1 MKNKY
6 ILTVVLIAVSMIWVL
21 PGLLDARDGADGKAV
36 TDKELME
43 KAKLELFDRK
53 WDAALNTLEQMIAR
67 FPDSPHYPQALF
79 YKGKC
84 LVEQKK
90 VKQALEAYNRY
101 IEISQNESLREEA
114 YIAAADLNFELFK
127 NGEKRYAKQVI
138 ALLKNENTNV
148 SYFAALKLSHANDK
162 KVAEEAVPIL
172 KKIVLEESDDEL
184 VDRAKVALMR
194 IDPGYLKDV
203 SKKKGPETRMFNLR
217 VIDKKTK
224 KVKFALSL
232 PFVLAK
238 LAMDALPKEGK
249 EALEEEDVDID
260 KILNA
265 LIKVPKLMRFEEED
279 VIVEIWLE

>member
-1 MKNKY
+1 M
-6 ILTVVLIAVSMIWVL
+6 MWVL
-21 PGLLDARDGADGKAV
+21 PGQLDARDGADNKAL

-53 WDAALNTLEQMIAR
+53 WESALNALEDIIIR

-90 VKQALEAYNRY
+90 VKQALDAYNRY

-114 YIAAADLNFELFK
+114 YIAAANLNFDLYQK
-127 NGEKRYAKQVI
+127 GENRYVKKVI
-138 ALLKNENTNV
+138 ALLENEISNV
-148 SYFAALKLSHANDK
+148 RYYAAFKLSYAKDK
-162 KVAEEAVPIL
+162 EVAEEAVPIL
-172 KKIVLEESDDEL
+172 KKIVRRESDDEL

-224 KVKFALSL
+224 KVKFTLSI

-249 EALEEEDVDID
+249 EALEEKDVDID
-260 KILNA
+260 RILDA
-265 LIKVPKLMRFEEED
+265 LIKVPKLMRFEEEN

>member
-6 ILTVVLIAVSMIWVL
+6 ILTIVLIAVSMMWVL
-21 PGLLDARDGADGKAV
+21 PGQLDARDGADKKAL

-53 WDAALNTLEQMIAR
+53 WESALNALEDIITR
-67 FPDSPHYPQALF
+67 FPESPHYPQALF

-90 VKQALEAYNRY
+90 VKQALDAYNRY

-114 YIAAADLNFELFK
+114 YIAAANLNFDLYQK
-127 NGEKRYAKQVI
+127 GENRYVKKVI
-138 ALLKNENTNV
+138 ALLENEISNV
-148 SYFAALKLSHANDK
+148 RYYAAFKLSYAKDK
-162 KVAEEAVPIL
+162 EVAEEAVPIL
-172 KKIVLEESDDEL
+172 KKIVRRESDDEL

-203 SKKKGPETRMFNLR
+203 SKKKGHETRMFNLR

-224 KVKFALSL
+224 KVKFTLSI

-249 EALEEEDVDID
+249 EALEEKDVDID
-260 KILNA
+260 RILDA
-265 LIKVPKLMRFEEED
+265 LIKVPKLMRFEEEN

>member
-6 ILTVVLIAVSMIWVL
+6 LLTIILITVSMTWVL
-21 PGLLDARDGADGKAV
+21 PGLLDARYGADSKSL

-53 WDAALNTLEQMIAR
+53 WEAALNTLEDIITR
-67 FPDSPHYPQALF
+67 FPDSPHYALALF

-90 VKQALEAYNRY
+90 VKQALEVYDRY

-114 YIAAADLNFELFK
+114 YIAAANLNFDLFQK
-127 NGEKRYAKQVI
+127 GEKRCAEKII

-148 SYFAALKLSHANDK
+148 SYYAAIKLSYAKDK
-162 KVAEEAVPIL
+162 EVAREAVPIL
-172 KKIVLEESDDEL
+172 KKIVRRESDDEL

-203 SKKKGPETRMFNLR
+203 SKKKDPETRMFNLR
-217 VIDKKTK
+217 VFDKKTK
-224 KVKFALSL
+224 KVKFQLSI

-249 EALEEEDVDID
+249 EALEEKDVDID